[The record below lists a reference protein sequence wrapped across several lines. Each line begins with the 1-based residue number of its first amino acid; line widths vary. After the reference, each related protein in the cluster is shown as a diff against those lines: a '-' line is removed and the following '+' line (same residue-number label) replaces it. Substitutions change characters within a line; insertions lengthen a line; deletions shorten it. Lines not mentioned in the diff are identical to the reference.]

1 MLPGRRR
8 LRESPTRWALLE
20 PITPRDRICLRTREI
35 GNFCNR
41 SPFARDSGSLAD
53 AALGCSAA
61 PRREWLRL
69 PQWERIDATEEPGT
83 RSPCSTPRALLRRDH
98 RPHGAPPPLWPLAA
112 QPLGAQPPAPLSP
125 APSPPLPSPP
135 THPTRIA
142 HPCAHDRLHPHSQS
156 DPPTGGGHAYR
167 SSPRHAIS
175 PPQQPHRVPR
185 HASRRFSL

>member
-112 QPLGAQPPAPLSP
+112 QPLGAQPPAPHTPNPHRTPLRTRPIASSQSERSPHRWRARVSVLPPTCHLSSSTTASCTSACLSP
-125 APSPPLPSPP
+125 L
-135 THPTRIA
+135 
-142 HPCAHDRLHPHSQS
+142 QS
-156 DPPTGGGHAYR
+156 LSLSSANSSSYR
-167 SSPRHAIS
+167 
-175 PPQQPHRVPR
+175 
-185 HASRRFSL
+185 